1 MLKWT
6 FVNGLI
12 LFVCNLFWLLPPT
25 LPATEAATSPA
36 KLLITPLWF
45 HSPEDLTFLNRG
57 ILEMLATRLP
67 REGRIA
73 VVQGPKAP
81 QDDNDALKMAAKQE
95 ADYVLT
101 GGVTLFD
108 NKVST
113 DLRLL
118 EADSGRIA
126 LQFSRFGRRPGDV
139 LDHID
144 ALANEVVSLLTGG
157 EERSRP
163 QKPDSPRVETVAPQ
177 TAKPRTDAQAAPA
190 ASMNWRSQPLDL
202 TVNSLAAAD
211 MDGKGGTDLA
221 AAGDQHIRLMTLA
234 GHALSPL
241 AQWEIPAY
249 ERILSLDAADLNG
262 NGPAEL
268 YVTCLDQHQ
277 RLKSFVLEWREGRL
291 AILLEN
297 LPWFFRIIASP
308 GRPPRLLG
316 QKQRLVGDV
325 SAFEMNDPSPFLAGI
340 YPLTWRQGR
349 LMPGDSLPVPE
360 AVNVFGL
367 SEGSLFDS
375 GSTSLAAYDER
386 DRIALFSGDGSSRW
400 HSSEPFGGSE
410 TYLKIPSGLSRDQAG
425 RFYLPHRLL
434 LTDLN
439 QDGRH
444 ELAAASNSETGKR
457 RLERYRRYTRGKV
470 VILSWNGA
478 TMKPVWETDPLEGYI
493 SDMAVVPPSGRQ
505 PGRLIIALVDKDKT
519 DGSFSGRKTWIVEQ
533 EMDQTDFKF

>member
-1 MLKWT
+1 MLNRT
-6 FVNGLI
+6 FLNGLI
-12 LFVCNLFWLLPPT
+12 LFVCNLFWLLSPTPP
-25 LPATEAATSPA
+25 AAEAVANPA

-45 HSPEDLTFLNRG
+45 HSPQDLTFLNRG

-67 REGRIA
+67 REGRIT
-73 VVQGPKAP
+73 VLQGAKAP

-118 EADSGRIA
+118 EAGSGRIA
-126 LQFSRFGRRPGDV
+126 LQFSRFGQRPGDV

-144 ALANEVVSLLTGG
+144 ALAKEIINLLSGG
-157 EERSRP
+157 EGRTAP
-163 QKPDSPRVETVAPQ
+163 VAPQ
-177 TAKPRTDAQAAPA
+177 PAKPRAAAPPAPA
-190 ASMNWRSQPLDL
+190 ASADWRSRPIDL
-202 TVNSLAAAD
+202 AVNSLAAAD
-211 MDGKGGTDLA
+211 MDGGGGTDLA
-221 AAGDQHIRLMTLA
+221 VAGDQHIRLLTLA
-234 GHALSPL
+234 GQTLSPL
-241 AQWEIPAY
+241 AQWDIPAY
-249 ERILSLDAADLNG
+249 EKILSLDAADLNS

-277 RLKSFVLEWREGRL
+277 RLKSFVLEWRQGRL
-291 AILLEN
+291 EVILEN
-297 LPWFFRIIASP
+297 LPWFFRIIAPP
-308 GRPPRLLG
+308 GGPPRLLG
-316 QKQRLVGDV
+316 QKQKLLGND
-325 SAFEMNDPSPFLAGI
+325 SAFEMNDPNPFLAGI
-340 YPLTWRQGR
+340 YTLAWKQGR
-349 LMPGDSLPVPE
+349 LAPGESLPAPE
-360 AVNVFGL
+360 SVNVFGVSQGPL
-367 SEGSLFDS
+367 LEA

-386 DRIALFSGDGSSRW
+386 DRITLFSSDGRSRW
-400 HSSEPFGGSE
+400 RSSEPFGGSE
-410 TYLKIPSGLSRDQAG
+410 AYLKIPSGLSQDQPG

-444 ELAAASNSETGKR
+444 ELMAASNSETGKR

-493 SDMAVVPPSGRQ
+493 SDMAMIQPNGTQ
-505 PGRLIIALVDKDKT
+505 PGRLIIALVDKDET
-519 DGSFSGRKTWIVEQ
+519 DGILGGRKTWIVIK
-533 EMDQTDFKF
+533 EMDGSRSKF